1 VKKERPFQIIKFFS
15 NICGRAFAF
24 RFVNNHFLMK
34 TLNHVI
40 SQLTPTGIPN
50 NLADFSHWYLF
61 RRLVEGVVDS
71 RRILSLKDH
80 EYGFVMFFGAAA
92 LSIVVFFGELLSFQ
106 VWLKLKQKLRISIGL
121 ADFLRVLRARMA
133 NYHDG
138 W

>member
-1 VKKERPFQIIKFFS
+1 MKNARLTK
-15 NICGRAFAF
+15 AFAF

-40 SQLTPTGIPN
+40 SRLNPTGIPN
-50 NLADFSHWYLF
+50 YLADYGEWYLF

-71 RRILSLKDH
+71 RRILSLNDL
-80 EYGFVMFFGAAA
+80 EYGFVLFLGAAA
-92 LSIVVFFGELLSFQ
+92 LSIVVFFGELLSVQ
-106 VWLKLKQKLRISIGL
+106 VWLKLKRKLRILIGI